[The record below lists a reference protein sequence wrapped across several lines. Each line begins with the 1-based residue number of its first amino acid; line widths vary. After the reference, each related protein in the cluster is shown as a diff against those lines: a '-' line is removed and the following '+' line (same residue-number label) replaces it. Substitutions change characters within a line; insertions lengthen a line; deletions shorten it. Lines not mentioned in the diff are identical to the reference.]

1 MFSQEIIPNHMLQQM
16 VKNRVSSKDQSS
28 NAENDKIVNLSQ
40 VIRQIEGEENSEMPV
55 SEPNDIN
62 LIALGLAPIR

>member
-1 MFSQEIIPNHMLQQM
+1 MQQM

-40 VIRQIEGEENSEMPV
+40 VIRQIEGEENSEN
-55 SEPNDIN
+55 SLSRSLSRGGAIN
-62 LIALGLAPIR
+62 PLAALGLAPVR

>member
-1 MFSQEIIPNHMLQQM
+1 MQQM
-16 VKNRVSSKDQSS
+16 VKNRKSSEAVSS
-28 NAENDKIVNLSQ
+28 NAEIDKIVNLSQ

-55 SEPNDIN
+55 SEPSYIN

>member
-1 MFSQEIIPNHMLQQM
+1 MQQM
-16 VKNRVSSKDQSS
+16 VKNRKSSEAVSS
-28 NAENDKIVNLSQ
+28 NAEIDKIVNLSQ